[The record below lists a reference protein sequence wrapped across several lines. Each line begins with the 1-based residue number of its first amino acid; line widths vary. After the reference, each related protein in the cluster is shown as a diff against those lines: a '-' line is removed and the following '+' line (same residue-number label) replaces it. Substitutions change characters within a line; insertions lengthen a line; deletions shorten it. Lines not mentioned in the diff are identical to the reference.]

1 MNNSGNSVVPNQP
14 GHLLGGMRAW
24 GGEVD
29 GEEGGKEQ
37 REKEEGREE
46 GKRQDKTGSQEQK
59 KQRESSLY
67 FYLSPLEFFQ
77 WELTD
82 SALLFFA
89 NSRYTFSLRLV
100 VCKTGETKQSP
111 S

>member
-1 MNNSGNSVVPNQP
+1 MDNSGNSVVPNQL
-14 GHLLGGMRAW
+14 GHLLGGRRAW
-24 GGEVD
+24 GEVD
-29 GEEGGKEQ
+29 GEEEGGKEQ
-37 REKEEGREE
+37 KEKEEGREE
-46 GKRQDKTGSQEQK
+46 GKKQDKTGSQEQK

-67 FYLSPLEFFQ
+67 FYLSPLEFSQ

-100 VCKTGETKQSP
+100 VCKAGETKQSP